1 MFLVVNV
8 LCLSC
13 NSPKHWNLFVGGA
26 PPGNFEEGGGDA
38 CDGNGLKEEYNPE
51 EIAEMQAKLD
61 ADLADMFAQL
71 QVGAMD
77 DEKWLV

>member
-1 MFLVVNV
+1 
-8 LCLSC
+8 
-13 NSPKHWNLFVGGA
+13 
-26 PPGNFEEGGGDA
+26 
-38 CDGNGLKEEYNPE
+38 
-51 EIAEMQAKLD
+51 MQAKLD